1 MVKNYDEKELLARI
15 PEDMIYE
22 NQTIK
27 NDFIFGKVM
36 QDKGLCIELLE
47 LLTGNEIGGDIT
59 INAQKSIKV
68 TNDSKGVRYD
78 VYVEDSKNT
87 VYDAEMQN
95 KNVDMPRRTRY
106 YSGMVDLNLLESG
119 GEYKDLKNC
128 YILFICTFDPFGK
141 DLCCYEFENYSI
153 RDEHFALEDGRKIL
167 LFNTKGSRVNV
178 PSKVK
183 EFFDYIETK
192 RSTNDFT
199 DKLDVAVKK
208 ARQNKEWRLEYMK
221 TLLHDMDVR
230 IEGRIEGRIELL
242 VTQIIKKLQKGKSV
256 NEIAEELEESI
267 DYIQKICD
275 IAVREDISCDVDKIL
290 KEMLENKD

>member
-1 MVKNYDEKELLARI
+1 MVKIYDEKELLTRI

-36 QDKGLCIELLE
+36 QDKSLCTELLE
-47 LLTGNEIGGDIT
+47 LLTGKEIDGDIT
-59 INAQKSIKV
+59 INAQKSVKV

-95 KNVDMPRRTRY
+95 KNADMPRRTRY

-128 YILFICTFDPFGK
+128 YIMFICTFDPFGK

-153 RDEHFALEDGRKIL
+153 RDEEFPLEDGRKIL
-167 LFNTKGSRVNV
+167 LFNTKGNRVNV
-178 PSKVK
+178 PLRLK
-183 EFFDYIETK
+183 EFLDYIETRK
-192 RSTNDFT
+192 SANDFT

-242 VTQIIKKLQKGKSV
+242 VMQIVKKLHKGKSV
-256 NEIAEELEESI
+256 DEIAEELEESS
-267 DYIQKICD
+267 DNIQKIYD
-275 IAVREDISCDVDKIL
+275 IAVREDIDCDIDKVL
-290 KEMLENKD
+290 KEILENKN